1 MVAYI
6 LLVKS
11 AGKYWHMDYRYADKC
26 KVLAISVY
34 PAVALADA
42 QKKQDEAREL
52 IAKDIDP
59 SLEGI
64 VTRCLA
70 QRAMHRI

>member
-1 MVAYI
+1 
-6 LLVKS
+6 
-11 AGKYWHMDYRYADKC
+11 MDYRYADKC